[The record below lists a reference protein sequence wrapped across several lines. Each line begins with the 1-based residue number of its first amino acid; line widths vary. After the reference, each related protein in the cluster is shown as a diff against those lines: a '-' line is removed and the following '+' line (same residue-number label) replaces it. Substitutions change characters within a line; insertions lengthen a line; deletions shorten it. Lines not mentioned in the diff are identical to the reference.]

1 MSVKYQNIA
10 FSADKAQFI
19 DAVTNLAG
27 PNGLIFTNTVKQAP
41 LAGGAKAQMVT
52 GSLTIN
58 QPTSVVSGDSTTVL
72 NESLKIQWNFTR
84 SSATKLAAMRAEMLR
99 CFDKAIAEHNL
110 TMGLV
115 PPVYATFEGA

>member
-19 DAVTNLAG
+19 DAVTNPAG
-27 PNGLIFTNTVKQAP
+27 PNGLIFANTVKQAP

-52 GSLTIN
+52 GGLTIN

-72 NESLKIQWNFTR
+72 NESLKLQWNF
-84 SSATKLAAMRAEMLR
+84 ARAR
-99 CFDKAIAEHNL
+99 
-110 TMGLV
+110 T
-115 PPVYATFEGA
+115 PEGQTSQAQPENCC